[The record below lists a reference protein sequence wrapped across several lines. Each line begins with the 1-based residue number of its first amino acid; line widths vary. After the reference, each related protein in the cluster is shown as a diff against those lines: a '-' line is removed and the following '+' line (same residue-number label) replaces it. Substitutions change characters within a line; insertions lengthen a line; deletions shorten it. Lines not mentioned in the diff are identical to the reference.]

1 MSHFVVPYEGDP
13 MRIAYF
19 IRNIG
24 VSGGVK
30 VVLQHVKMLKEE
42 GYDVTLFTEQVKD
55 PWDLKEMPVI
65 LQPDDLNDM
74 SEFDIIVAS
83 IYHDVKKLFTR
94 GARKLVHLCQGYEPI
109 DYLSRITRE
118 SITERYQRRGIFSA
132 LESHLDLIKFKRRIR
147 QIEAVYA
154 LPTYKAAVSKHLVEL
169 LEGKYGQRC
178 ALIQNG
184 IDLNTFRPD
193 QQREWGKNGK
203 IRVLSV
209 GSADVGFKGIA
220 DTLDAVKMLKEK
232 GIDLELIRVS
242 PGLLSRREKEG
253 GLVHSYRTGLKET
266 EMAELYRETDIFIS
280 SSLEGE
286 GFGLPAIEALA
297 SGVPSVLTEV
307 STYKNFDE
315 NPGFAHFVPT
325 HSPKK
330 IAEGVEKFIN
340 DVQFRNQCVEMGSR
354 VAAKFALQKTK
365 EDLIRFV
372 ESFRKER

>member
-1 MSHFVVPYEGDP
+1 MSHFAVRYEGGH

-42 GYDVTLFTEQVKD
+42 GYDITLFTQQVKD

-178 ALIQNG
+178 TLIQNG
-184 IDLNTFRPD
+184 IDLNTFWPD

-220 DTLDAVKMLKEK
+220 DTLDAVKLLKEK

-242 PGLLSRREKEG
+242 PGLPSRREKEG
-253 GLVHSYRTGLKET
+253 GLVHSYHTGLKET

-297 SGVPSVLTEV
+297 SGVPSILTEV

>member
-1 MSHFVVPYEGDP
+1 

-42 GYDVTLFTEQVKD
+42 GYDITLFTEQVKD

-65 LQPDDLNDM
+65 MEPDNLRDL
-74 SEFDIIVAS
+74 SGFDIIVAS
-83 IYHDVKKLFTR
+83 VYHDVKKLFMK

-109 DYLSRITRE
+109 DYLSRISGE
-118 SITERYQRRGIFSA
+118 SITERYQRRGLFSA
-132 LESHLDLIKFKRRIR
+132 IESQLDLVKFKRRIR

-169 LEGKYGQRC
+169 LEGRYGQRC

-193 QQREWGKNGK
+193 QERTWGENGK

-220 DTLDAVKMLKEK
+220 DTLDAVALLKEK
-232 GIDLELIRVS
+232 GLDVELMRVS
-242 PGLLSRREKEG
+242 PGLPSQREKEG
-253 GLVHSYRTGLKET
+253 GLVHRYRTGLKEK
-266 EMAELYRETDIFIS
+266 EMADIYRNTDIFIS

-297 SGVPSVLTEV
+297 SGVPSILTEV
-307 STYKNFDE
+307 STYKNFHEDA
-315 NPGFAHFVPT
+315 GFAHFVPT
-325 HSPKK
+325 HSPEK
-330 IAEGVEKFIN
+330 IAQGVEKFIH
-340 DVQFRNQCVEMGSR
+340 DAEFRSQCVQKGLG
-354 VAAKFALQKTK
+354 VAATFSLERTK
-365 EDLIRFV
+365 EDLIRFI
-372 ESFRKER
+372 EGLRNDFLKN